1 MAVVHISSSRSVGVI
16 RICAGHHWF
25 SAKSVLDLDI
35 LSFSYDHLPQEHGKQ
50 GDNDDADMICVQK
63 KFDNR
68 SFQNYIRSHELHRI
82 T

>member
-1 MAVVHISSSRSVGVI
+1 MAVIHISSSRSVGVI
-16 RICAGHHWF
+16 RICAAGHQWF
-25 SAKSVLDLDI
+25 IAKSDI

-63 KFDNR
+63 KFHNR